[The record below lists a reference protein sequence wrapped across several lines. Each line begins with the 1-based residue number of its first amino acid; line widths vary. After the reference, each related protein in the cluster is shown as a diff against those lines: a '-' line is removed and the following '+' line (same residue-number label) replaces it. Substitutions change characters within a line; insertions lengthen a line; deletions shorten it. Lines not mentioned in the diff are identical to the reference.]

1 MFNQSTPTN
10 HGHDRRFRSTTTTTT
25 TTITNDMISPKT
37 PLFGTVVESES
48 DDDSSSNS
56 SSSSSNNN
64 SGTPDNDIDNHSDSE
79 QHDIRNQQFQYH
91 MDKSAAIDR
100 AEKAL
105 VMSRSFKSSHNTP
118 SPTTPVAASSPQ
130 TPSPQPPIVLTVEP
144 PVNRS
149 PHAVSFRRQ
158 RRSTVADIPTKSS
171 PSLLGSSAHSP
182 SSPSPIQL
190 MSPSPS
196 PLHLQQTRST
206 ASSIKPRF
214 QASPQTP
221 SPVTAQ
227 SEEVKTTTEKKQ
239 EKNRKN
245 NVRIV
250 VNIDDDKNSKEK
262 GNDENE
268 KIQED
273 TSSLSASNYNVE
285 LLSSNE
291 QTKKG
296 RAFRRKSKSFFSKTN
311 PYSPLEDKQQH
322 TNFENDVSGSS
333 GIKRLNRLSYLD
345 VEPSSRRSSDSDD
358 LRKEVMS
365 RVYGSKVN
373 PKQQN
378 DIAPNSGNKQG
389 SPLLHQLHNHKHSA
403 TTPNLFRKRSSSLT
417 IRLAVTPEKNE
428 NEKNA
433 LPRKMSRRGT
443 VTKLKPHFVPVPMEH
458 SDTDDT
464 YDDIDE
470 CTDTEINMYPL
481 KMEQVLN
488 PLEFSQEIAT
498 YSTNVNNLKDLHPIL
513 LNYIMSFMMLDEL
526 ARFGATN
533 RAIYEASKNDV
544 LWANELLRNGFFKLV
559 YNSPMEHSD
568 MTVRER
574 FQRYIYDNE
583 LAEANRRRTMSSFKQ
598 IHTIQLFIQW
608 LYGFFSPV
616 LVTIGLGLF
625 VILLTIYLEGILSS
639 TRVNILLISAPFII
653 LTCPGLCCLL
663 LGSLVDTLV
672 LNRYKQQ
679 YFIQALEHG
688 YSNYEKSAH
697 KFDYIQ
703 FSEDRIL
710 KPMIHILLWSVSIV
724 PITAFFALVK
734 QVIFPSLGYYSI
746 MIPIVPY
753 CVTLVIALGPITL
766 LVPHWS
772 QSMTETIRGIR
783 EDLKSSLTYALI
795 FVYLTCC
802 VFNMLFCV
810 QIGLVCAKLDQ
821 FGMQNIKWRV
831 TFLPSYLLMVLSC
844 VASSLSVLFSL
855 RIARDHRK
863 SCTNISLLVS
873 SVIVP
878 SLVLPALTTVIFLG
892 LKLDGL
898 WKTRSYFLIFL
909 PVILSS
915 LVLVV
920 AGSFGISGC
929 CFFYKYKRYQAAH
942 EARLS
947 LYHPDNMSTDIPPR
961 PS

>member
-1 MFNQSTPTN
+1 
-10 HGHDRRFRSTTTTTT
+10 
-25 TTITNDMISPKT
+25 MISPKT

-48 DDDSSSNS
+48 DDDD
-56 SSSSSNNN
+56 
-64 SGTPDNDIDNHSDSE
+64 SGSTSGNDMDSHSDSE

-100 AEKAL
+100 AEKAMA
-105 VMSRSFKSSHNTP
+105 VSRSFKSSHNTP

-130 TPSPQPPIVLTVEP
+130 TPSPQPPIALIVEP

-158 RRSTVADIPTKSS
+158 RRSTVADIPNKSS
-171 PSLLGSSAHSP
+171 PSLLGHSSAHSP

-196 PLHLQQTRST
+196 PLHLQPSRFTT
-206 ASSIKPRF
+206 SSIKPRF

-227 SEEVKTTTEKKQ
+227 SEEVKTTVENKQ
-239 EKNRKN
+239 EKNRKH
-245 NVRIV
+245 NVRV
-250 VNIDDDKNSKEK
+250 VIKIDDDRN
-262 GNDENE
+262 ENE
-268 KIQED
+268 RVQED
-273 TSSLSASNYNVE
+273 TSSLSTSNINVE
-285 LLSSNE
+285 LLPSNE
-291 QTKKG
+291 PTKTG
-296 RAFRRKSKSFFSKTN
+296 RSLRRKSKSFFSKTN
-311 PYSPLEDKQQH
+311 PYSPLEEKQQR
-322 TNFENDVSGSS
+322 TSLENEGSGSS

-345 VEPSSRRSSDSDD
+345 VEPSRRSSDSDD

-365 RVYGSKVN
+365 RVYGSKVH

-378 DIAPNSGNKQG
+378 EVAPHSGTKQG

-417 IRLAVTPEKNE
+417 IGLAVTPEKH
-428 NEKNA
+428 EKEKSA

-443 VTKLKPHFVPVPMEH
+443 ITKLKPHLAPVPMEH

-488 PLEFSQEIAT
+488 PLEFSKEIVT

-513 LNYIMSFMMLDEL
+513 LNYIMSFMMLDEI
-526 ARFGATN
+526 ARFGATS

-544 LWANELLRNGFFKLV
+544 LWTNELLRNGFFKLV
-559 YNSPMEHSD
+559 YNSPTEQSD

-583 LAEANRRRTMSSFKQ
+583 VAEANRRRTMSYFKQ

-616 LVTIGLGLF
+616 LVTIGLGLL

-672 LNRYKQQ
+672 LNKYKQQ
-679 YFIQALEHG
+679 YFIQALENG

-710 KPMIHILLWSVSIV
+710 KPMIHILLWSVSIL
-724 PITAFFALVK
+724 PITTFFALVK
-734 QVIFPSLGYYSI
+734 QIIFPSLGYYSI

-753 CVTLVIALGPITL
+753 CVSLAITLGPITF
-766 LVPHWS
+766 LVPLSS
-772 QSMTETIRGIR
+772 QPMTDTIRGIR
-783 EDLKSSLTYALI
+783 EDLKSSLTAALI

-802 VFNMLFCV
+802 LFNMLFCV

-821 FGMQNIKWRV
+821 FGLQSTKWLV
-831 TFLPSYLLMVLSC
+831 IFLPSYMLMVLSC
-844 VASSLSVLFSL
+844 VASSLSVVFSL
-855 RIARDHRK
+855 RIAKDHRK
-863 SCTNISLLVS
+863 SCTNNSLLVS

-878 SLVLPALTTVIFLG
+878 AMILPALTTVVFLG

-947 LYHPDNMSTDIPPR
+947 INHPDDMSTDIPPR